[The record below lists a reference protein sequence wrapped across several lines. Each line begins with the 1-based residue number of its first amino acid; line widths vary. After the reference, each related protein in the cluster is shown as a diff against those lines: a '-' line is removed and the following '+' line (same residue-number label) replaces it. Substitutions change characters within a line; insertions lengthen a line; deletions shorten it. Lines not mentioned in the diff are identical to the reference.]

1 MGNYTNKHFYPD
13 FICNLLTYNP
23 YTRGTEPSDISV
35 TQLIDSPQVLQL
47 RKKHRDDIVE
57 DVSDRIWARKLYFMF
72 CGSYYCNI
80 FNNKF

>member
-47 RKKHRDDIVE
+47 RKKHRDDIV
-57 DVSDRIWARKLYFMF
+57 
-72 CGSYYCNI
+72 
-80 FNNKF
+80 